1 MSVLKMGKK
10 SRVILVLCFGWI
22 LGCVALQGQVNDQG
36 RVNNRTNDHS
46 AVQPV
51 YTQRSRT
58 PEASELAK
66 ENYSRVAASTAQ
78 IRAVL
83 VRDAGL
89 LVELKRWVAKEATD
103 NGQIVE
109 DQDLTDQAIFD
120 RLDRDRDGLAV
131 EALLVNLVDPAD
143 LVPHQDAQLA
153 FRQ

>member
-22 LGCVALQGQVNDQG
+22 LGCVALLGQVNDQG

-66 ENYSRVAASTAQ
+66 EN
-78 IRAVL
+78 
-83 VRDAGL
+83 
-89 LVELKRWVAKEATD
+89 
-103 NGQIVE
+103 
-109 DQDLTDQAIFD
+109 
-120 RLDRDRDGLAV
+120 
-131 EALLVNLVDPAD
+131 
-143 LVPHQDAQLA
+143 
-153 FRQ
+153 